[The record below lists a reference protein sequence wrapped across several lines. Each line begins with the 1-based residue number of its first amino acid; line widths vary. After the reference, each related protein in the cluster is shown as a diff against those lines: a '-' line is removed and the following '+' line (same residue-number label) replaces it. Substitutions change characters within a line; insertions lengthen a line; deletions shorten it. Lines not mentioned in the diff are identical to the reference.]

1 MVKIRATGPWKTGG
15 VKMDREAAANKSFD
29 LSTVTSWVRGRGV
42 YVAFVVLVIFNLI
55 VTPNF
60 ASVVTVS
67 TLLITVSPIVLVSL
81 GMALAIGTEGIDL
94 SVGAVMAIA
103 SAFLPLYLGYGWP
116 IAMLVT
122 LLACALAGLVNGS
135 LVAFVGVQP
144 IIATLA
150 MLVGGRGLAQIF
162 SGGQSLPITDM
173 SVLWLGQGR
182 LFGIP
187 APVIVAVVAVLV
199 VGFLVNRTTF
209 GRYVVAIG
217 GNRSASYLSGHP
229 VRRTLLAVY
238 IISALLAAVAGI
250 VTTARL
256 GASDPSNVGLLIEL
270 SAITAVVVGG
280 TPLSGG
286 KVKILGT
293 VMGALLIQLISN
305 TFIANDLPFTWA
317 QVLTAAIILVAVY
330 LQKGRGVA

>member
-1 MVKIRATGPWKTGG
+1 
-15 VKMDREAAANKSFD
+15 MDRGATPNESFD
-29 LSTVTSWVRGRGV
+29 ISTLTSWVRGRGV

-60 ASVVTVS
+60 ASVATLS

-81 GMALAIGTEGIDL
+81 GVALAIGTEGIDL
-94 SVGAVMAIA
+94 SVGSVMALA

-116 IAMLVT
+116 VGLSVALLVG
-122 LLACALAGLVNGS
+122 ALAGLVNGS

-162 SGGQSLPITDM
+162 AGGRSLLVTDP
-173 SVLWLGQGR
+173 VILWLGQGR

-187 APVIVAVVAVLV
+187 APVIVAVAAVLL
-199 VGFLVNRTTF
+199 VGFLVKRTTF

-238 IISALLAAVAGI
+238 VISGILAALAGVVA
-250 VTTARL
+250 TARL
-256 GASDPSNVGLLIEL
+256 GASDPSNIGLLIEL

-286 KVKILGT
+286 KVKVIGT

-305 TFIANDLPFTWA
+305 TFIANNLPFTWA

>member
-1 MVKIRATGPWKTGG
+1 MGRGATAKG
-15 VKMDREAAANKSFD
+15 SFD
-29 LSTVTSWVRGRGV
+29 LATATSWVRGRGV
-42 YVAFVVLVIFNLI
+42 YVAFLVLVIFNLI

-60 ASVVTVS
+60 ASVVTLS
-67 TLLITVSPIVLVSL
+67 TLLITVSPIILVSL
-81 GMALAIGTEGIDL
+81 GVALTIGTEGIDL
-94 SVGAVMAIA
+94 SVGSVMALA

-116 IAMLVT
+116 IALAVVLLVG
-122 LLACALAGLVNGS
+122 ALAGLVNGS

-150 MLVGGRGLAQIF
+150 LLVGGRGLAQIF
-162 SGGQSLPITDM
+162 AGGQSLPITDPT
-173 SVLWLGQGR
+173 VLWLGQGR

-187 APVIVAVVAVLV
+187 APVIVAGVAVLV
-199 VGFLVNRTTF
+199 VGFLVKRTTF
-209 GRYVVAIG
+209 GRYVVAVG
-217 GNRSASYLSGHP
+217 GNRSASFLSGHP

-238 IISALLAAVAGI
+238 VISGLLAALAGI
-250 VTTARL
+250 VATARL
-256 GASDPSNVGLLIEL
+256 GASDPSNIGLLIEL

-286 KVKILGT
+286 RVKIMGT

-305 TFIANDLPFTWA
+305 TFISNDLPFTWA

-330 LQKGRGVA
+330 MQKGRGTA

>member
-1 MVKIRATGPWKTGG
+1 MTRLWKMGG
-15 VKMDREAAANKSFD
+15 VKMAREAAANKAFD
-29 LSTVTSWVRGRGV
+29 LSTVTTWVRGRGV

-116 IAMLVT
+116 VAILVT
-122 LLACALAGLVNGS
+122 LFAGALAGLVNGS

-162 SGGQSLPITDM
+162 ASGQLLIVSDPA
-173 SVLWLGQGR
+173 VLALGQGR

-229 VRRTLLAVY
+229 VRRTLLLVY
-238 IISALLAAVAGI
+238 IISGLLAALAGI
-250 VTTARL
+250 VATARL
-256 GASDPSNVGLLIEL
+256 GASDPSNIGILIEL

-286 KVKILGT
+286 RVRILGT
-293 VMGALLIQLISN
+293 VMGALLIQLIST
-305 TFIANDLPFTWA
+305 TFISNNLPFTYA
-317 QVLTAAIILVAVY
+317 QVLTAGIILIAVY
-330 LQKGRGVA
+330 VQKGRGAA

>member
-1 MVKIRATGPWKTGG
+1 MDKGATPN
-15 VKMDREAAANKSFD
+15 ESFD
-29 LSTVTSWVRGRGV
+29 ISTLTSWVRGRGV
-42 YVAFVVLVIFNLI
+42 YVAFVLLVIFNLI

-60 ASVVTVS
+60 ASVATLS

-81 GMALAIGTEGIDL
+81 GVALAIGTEGIDL
-94 SVGAVMAIA
+94 SVGSVMALA

-116 IAMLVT
+116 VGLSVALLVG
-122 LLACALAGLVNGS
+122 ALAGLVNGS

-162 SGGQSLPITDM
+162 AGGRSLLVTDP
-173 SVLWLGQGR
+173 VILWLGQGR

-187 APVIVAVVAVLV
+187 APVIVAVAAVLL
-199 VGFLVNRTTF
+199 VGFLVKRTTF

-238 IISALLAAVAGI
+238 VISGILAALAGVVA
-250 VTTARL
+250 TARL
-256 GASDPSNVGLLIEL
+256 GASDPSNIGLLIEL

-286 KVKILGT
+286 KVKVIGT

-305 TFIANDLPFTWA
+305 TFIANNLPFTWA

>member
-1 MVKIRATGPWKTGG
+1 
-15 VKMDREAAANKSFD
+15 MDRGAAAKGPFD

-42 YVAFVVLVIFNLI
+42 YLAFVVLVIFNLI

-60 ASVVTVS
+60 ASVVTVT

-81 GMALAIGTEGIDL
+81 GVALTIGTEGIDL
-94 SVGAVMAIA
+94 SVGSVMALA

-116 IAMLVT
+116 VAVLVV
-122 LLACALAGLVNGS
+122 LLVGALAGLLNGS

-150 MLVGGRGLAQIF
+150 LLVGGRGLAQIF
-162 SGGQSLPITDM
+162 AGGQSLPITDPGI
-173 SVLWLGQGR
+173 LWLGQGR
-182 LFGIP
+182 LFGVP
-187 APVIVAVVAVLV
+187 APVIVAVVAVIV
-199 VGFLVNRTTF
+199 VGFLVKRTTF
-209 GRYVVAIG
+209 GRYVVAVG

-238 IISALLAAVAGI
+238 VISALLAALAGI
-250 VTTARL
+250 IATARL
-256 GASDPSNVGLLIEL
+256 GASDPSNIGLLIEL

-286 KVKILGT
+286 RVKIMGT
-293 VMGALLIQLISN
+293 VMGALLIQLITN
-305 TFIANDLPFTWA
+305 TFISNDLPFTWA

-330 LQKGRGVA
+330 LQKGRGSA

>member
-1 MVKIRATGPWKTGG
+1 MARG
-15 VKMDREAAANKSFD
+15 EAAGRSFD
-29 LSTVTSWVRGRGV
+29 VSTATSWLRGRGV
-42 YVAFVVLVIFNLI
+42 YVAFVVLLVFNLI

-60 ASVVTVS
+60 ASLSTLT
-67 TLLITVSPIVLVSL
+67 TLLIQVSPIILVSL
-81 GMALAIGTEGIDL
+81 GVALTIGTEGIDL
-94 SVGAVMAIA
+94 SVGSVMALA

-116 IAMLVT
+116 VAILVV
-122 LLACALAGLVNGS
+122 LLVGALAGLINGS

-150 MLVGGRGLAQIF
+150 LLVGGRGLAQIF
-162 SGGQSLPITDM
+162 AGGQSLPVTDPAL
-173 SVLWLGQGR
+173 LWLGQGR

-187 APVIVAVVAVLV
+187 APVIVAVVAVIV
-199 VGFLVNRTTF
+199 VGFLVQRTTF

-217 GNRSASYLSGHP
+217 GNRAASFLSGHP

-238 IISALLAAVAGI
+238 VISGLLAALAGI
-250 VTTARL
+250 VATARL
-256 GASDPSNVGLLIEL
+256 GASDPSNIGLLIEL

-286 KVKILGT
+286 KVKVLGT
-293 VMGALLIQLISN
+293 VMGALLIQLITN

-330 LQKGRGVA
+330 VQKGRGNA

>member
-1 MVKIRATGPWKTGG
+1 
-15 VKMDREAAANKSFD
+15 MDREATANKSLD
-29 LSTVTSWVRGRGV
+29 LSTAASWVRGRGV
-42 YVAFVVLVIFNLI
+42 YVAFVALVILNLI

-60 ASVVTVS
+60 ASVVTLT

-81 GMALAIGTEGIDL
+81 GVALTIGTEGIDL
-94 SVGAVMAIA
+94 SVGSVMALA

-116 IAMLVT
+116 VAVLVV
-122 LLACALAGLVNGS
+122 LLVGALAGLLNGS

-150 MLVGGRGLAQIF
+150 LLVGGRGLAQIF
-162 SGGQSLPITDM
+162 AGGQSLPITDPA
-173 SVLWLGQGR
+173 VLWLGQGR

-199 VGFLVNRTTF
+199 VWFLVKRTTF
-209 GRYVVAIG
+209 GRYVVAVG
-217 GNRSASYLSGHP
+217 GNRSASFLSGHP

-238 IISALLAAVAGI
+238 VISGLLAALAGI
-250 VTTARL
+250 VATARL
-256 GASDPSNVGLLIEL
+256 GASDPSNIGLLIEL

-286 KVKILGT
+286 RVKVMGT

-305 TFIANDLPFTWA
+305 TFIANNLPFTWA

-330 LQKGRGVA
+330 VQKGRGNA